1 MKDRMTRVEA
11 KLAEMERAAAARYVC
26 TVNTYS

>member
-11 KLAEMERAAAARYVC
+11 KLAEMERAAAARYA
-26 TVNTYS
+26 YSANKYL